1 MDRRRSEYLYPP
13 MRMAGSFG
21 ALEQM
26 EYVLTAYFHL
36 RVIEPWDLE
45 VIKEKVRKQ
54 AVICHFSDGRA
65 EDWEFDAYAAAL
77 YRTV

>member
-1 MDRRRSEYLYPP
+1 MERRRTEYLCPP

-21 ALEQM
+21 AISQL

-45 VIKEKVRKQ
+45 VIKDKVRKQ
-54 AVICHFSDGRA
+54 AAICHFFDDRT
-65 EDWEFDAYAAAL
+65 EDWEFDAYAATL
-77 YRTV
+77 